1 MSDCKKIKDFIKNK
15 LTQSNYKNIKLKLIK
30 KISLFLMSDCKKK
43 NLLYGYLNLYHLFN
57 SNNDRCGY
65 HPRDD
70 PA

>member
-43 NLLYGYLNLYHLFN
+43 IYCT
-57 SNNDRCGY
+57 DI
-65 HPRDD
+65 
-70 PA
+70 